1 MRQSQL
7 FVPTLKEDPAHAEV
21 VSHRLMLRAG
31 LVRPVAAGLYTWL
44 PFGLRVIRKIETI
57 VREELNASGAQEV
70 LMPVVQPAELWR
82 ESTRWEKMG
91 PEMLR
96 MKDRHDRD
104 FCMGPTHEEIV
115 TDLFRREIQSYKQL
129 PCNFYQIQTKF
140 RDEVRPRFGVMR
152 AREFTMKDGYSFH
165 EDQASF
171 DETYWEMHACYT
183 RILRRMQ
190 LDFRAVEA
198 DTGNIGGSN
207 SHEFH
212 VLAQSGEDVIVHASE
227 GDYAANLER
236 ATAAPAQPAPQ
247 PAELMSEV
255 ATPGQTTIAAV
266 AETLDLPAERCLKT
280 LLVRGDNGPVALILR
295 GDHELNEI
303 KAAKLP
309 GLSSPLE
316 FAADA
321 EIQAATGAKPG
332 SIGPLG
338 LDLPIYVDPEAR
350 AVADFVCGANRDGFH
365 YRGVNW
371 ERDVPLAAGRVTDIR
386 NVLPGDKA
394 PNGQG
399 ELRLLRG
406 IEVGHIFQLGTIY
419 SEPMQAT
426 FLGRNGRDSVP
437 IMGCYGMGITRLVAA
452 IIEQNHD
459 ERGICWPDPTAPFD
473 VHIIAL
479 NYSKSD
485 AVRQAADKLL
495 AQCSNAGIDTLLDDR
510 GERPGVKFAEADL
523 LGIPQRITVGERGLK
538 NGQLEYRRRRN
549 GDTIPIELG
558 DYPDVP
564 RFLEELK
571 S

>member
-44 PFGLRVIRKIETI
+44 PFGLRVIRKIEKI
-57 VREELNASGAQEV
+57 AREELNASGAQEV

-82 ESTRWEKMG
+82 ESGRWEKMG
-91 PEMLR
+91 AEMLR

-165 EDQASF
+165 EDQQSF
-171 DETYWEMHACYT
+171 DATYREMHACYT
-183 RILRRMQ
+183 RILQRMQ

-227 GDYAANLER
+227 GAYAANLER
-236 ATAAPAQPAPQ
+236 ATAAPPQ
-247 PAELMSEV
+247 PQPPPAEPLTEV
-255 ATPGQTTIAAV
+255 ATPGQTSIAAV
-266 AETLDLPAERCLKT
+266 AGYLDLPAGRCLKT
-280 LLVRGDNGPVALILR
+280 LLVRGDAGPVALILR

-303 KAAKLP
+303 KAAKLR
-309 GLSSPLE
+309 GLSKPLE
-316 FAADA
+316 FASDA
-321 EIQAATGAKPG
+321 EIHEATGANPG
-332 SIGPLG
+332 SIGPVA
-338 LDLPIYVDPEAR
+338 LDLPIYVDLEAR

-371 ERDVPLAAGRVTDIR
+371 ERDLTLADNRVADIR

-394 PNGQG
+394 PNGHG
-399 ELRLLRG
+399 ELRFLRG

-426 FLGRNGRDSVP
+426 FLDKNGRESAPV
-437 IMGCYGMGITRLVAA
+437 MGCYGMGITRLVAA

-459 ERGICWPDPTAPFD
+459 DHGICWPEPTAPFD

-479 NYSKSD
+479 NYTRSD
-485 AVRQAADKLL
+485 AVRQAADALL
-495 AQCSNAGIDTLLDDR
+495 AQCSKAGLDALLDDR
-510 GERPGVKFAEADL
+510 DERPGVKFAEADL

-538 NGQLEYRRRRN
+538 KGQLEYGRRRG
-549 GDTIPIELG
+549 GDSIFFAPG
-558 DYPDVP
+558 DYPHVP
-564 RFLEELK
+564 WLAEELK